1 MPTHVVH
8 QMSVYQ
14 LIEREQPT
22 LMTKIVDYQP
32 KERQHH
38 PKFDHD
44 YQKMLIDLGIDPTQR
59 MPYREYIYL
68 RTMYFVQ
75 KKATDHELD
84 CIQKE
89 IDKRNSERINTS
101 PLVVN
106 AGKSPTEETEEDD
119 DVLRD
124 PLTDS

>member
-1 MPTHVVH
+1 
-8 QMSVYQ
+8 
-14 LIEREQPT
+14 
-22 LMTKIVDYQP
+22 MTKIVDYQP
-32 KERQHH
+32 KPTEHH
-38 PKFDHD
+38 PKNDHD
-44 YQKMLIDLGIDPTQR
+44 YQKMLVDMGIDPKKR

-84 CIQKE
+84 CIQME
-89 IDKRNSERINTS
+89 IDKRNSERITSS

-106 AGKSPTEETEEDD
+106 AGKSSTEETEEDD

-124 PLTDS
+124 PLTEKELVRT